1 MTLVTAHF
9 IPVFLRQDIYLDAL
23 KQSCLM
29 TTPPAAAI
37 SPHCMTHHSTEVC
50 QLSSTCSTSYMEAH
64 DKLHSDPEAVETVTA
79 STNGAIDPYRFN
91 MFMSDLL
98 AERGSDIKQ
107 MHGTLSIQ
115 GYGNHGTYFKFEGA
129 QKSVRFGPTAGMVGS
144 DNDQACASEVTFS
157 GHGLSAKDLQEALDS
172 CAWLP
177 VAPGWTEHIAPGY
190 HQPFYFHQATG
201 RKQWQRPAVVE
212 AQPASPFIVHPQSPV
227 TLAGISSATGLSRPS
242 SYASELS
249 DHSLE
254 NASVRMRQPPKM
266 AATRSAVS
274 CPCDASDACTAV
286 FDIRCRK
293 EVRSAKRTRDEDV
306 TSKLADLDV
315 DEGCMALFDS
325 ASELESAK
333 GGQGKRQQR
342 KASSA
347 EHLQQGVQQVKA
359 GLRRSNSCPWTPKQF
374 QYCTQLA
381 AFGY

>member
-1 MTLVTAHF
+1 MQVMTL
-9 IPVFLRQDIYLDAL
+9 
-23 KQSCLM
+23 M
-29 TTPPAAAI
+29 
-37 SPHCMTHHSTEVC
+37 
-50 QLSSTCSTSYMEAH
+50 
-64 DKLHSDPEAVETVTA
+64 
-79 STNGAIDPYRFN
+79 
-91 MFMSDLL
+91 
-98 AERGSDIKQ
+98 
-107 MHGTLSIQ
+107 Q

-129 QKSVRFGPTAGMVGS
+129 QNSVRFGPTAGMVGS
-144 DNDQACASEVTFS
+144 DNDQACASQVTFS
-157 GHGLSAKDLQEALDS
+157 GHGLSAKVGAAMSCLLFMPQSISATPASPACPSCCPCERHTLLQPACSTHAYVAGGHMLSSFCVSQDLQEALDS

-212 AQPASPFIVHPQSPV
+212 AQPASPFRVHPQSPHLQA
-227 TLAGISSATGLSRPS
+227 TLAGNSSAAGLSRPS

-254 NASVRMRQPPKM
+254 NASVRTRQQPKT

-286 FDIRCRK
+286 FDISCRK
-293 EVRSAKRTRDEDV
+293 EARSAKRTRDEDV

-315 DEGCMALFDS
+315 NEGCIALFDS

-333 GGQGKRQQR
+333 GGQGKWQQR
-342 KASSA
+342 KRSSA
-347 EHLQQGVQQVKA
+347 EHLQQDVQQVKA

-374 QYCTQLA
+374 EYCTQLA
-381 AFGY
+381 GFGY

>member
-1 MTLVTAHF
+1 
-9 IPVFLRQDIYLDAL
+9 
-23 KQSCLM
+23 M
-29 TTPPAAAI
+29 TTPSAAAF
-37 SPHCMTHHSTEVC
+37 SPRSVTHRATEVC
-50 QLSSTCSTSYMEAH
+50 QLNPTCSTSYTEAH
-64 DKLHSDPEAVETVTA
+64 DKFQSDPEAVETVTV
-79 STNGAIDPYRFN
+79 STHGAIDPYRFN

-129 QKSVRFGPTAGMVGS
+129 QNSVRFGPTAGMVGS
-144 DNDQACASEVTFS
+144 DIDQACASQVTFS
-157 GHGLSAKDLQEALDS
+157 GHSLLAKDLQEALDS

-212 AQPASPFIVHPQSPV
+212 AQPASPFRVHPQSPV
-227 TLAGISSATGLSRPS
+227 TIAGNSSAAGLSRPS

-254 NASVRMRQPPKM
+254 NASVRTRQQPKT

-286 FDIRCRK
+286 FDISCRK
-293 EVRSAKRTRDEDV
+293 EVRSAKRTCDEDV
-306 TSKLADLDV
+306 TSKFADLDV
-315 DEGCMALFDS
+315 HEKCMALFDS
-325 ASELESAK
+325 ASELESAQ
-333 GGQGKRQQR
+333 GEQGKRQQR

-347 EHLQQGVQQVKA
+347 EHLQQNVQQVKA
-359 GLRRSNSCPWTPKQF
+359 GLWRSNSCPWTPKQIE
-374 QYCTQLA
+374 YCTQLA
-381 AFGY
+381 AFGH

>member
-1 MTLVTAHF
+1 MTD
-9 IPVFLRQDIYLDAL
+9 R
-23 KQSCLM
+23 
-29 TTPPAAAI
+29 
-37 SPHCMTHHSTEVC
+37 STEVC
-50 QLSSTCSTSYMEAH
+50 QSSCTCSTSYVEAH
-64 DKLHSDPEAVETVTA
+64 DNLHSDPEAVETVTV

-144 DNDQACASEVTFS
+144 DNDQARASQVTFS
-157 GHGLSAKDLQEALDS
+157 GHDLSAKEALDS

-177 VAPGWTEHIAPGY
+177 VAPGWTEHVAPGY

-212 AQPASPFIVHPQSPV
+212 AQPASPCRVHPQSPV
-227 TLAGISSATGLSRPS
+227 TVAGASSAAGLSRPS

-254 NASVRMRQPPKM
+254 NASVRTRQQPKTT
-266 AATRSAVS
+266 ATRSAVS

-293 EVRSAKRTRDEDV
+293 EVRSAKRARDEDV

-315 DEGCMALFDS
+315 NEGCLALFDS

-342 KASSA
+342 KTSSA

-359 GLRRSNSCPWTPKQF
+359 GLRRSNSCPWMSKQLE
-374 QYCTQLA
+374 YCTQLTA
-381 AFGY
+381 SGY

>member
-1 MTLVTAHF
+1 MEPASNLRVRKSQSDLDPQLAWLVLTMTRHVQAKSPSPAMACQQRWVLPCLATATHPISAAPAF
-9 IPVFLRQDIYLDAL
+9 P
-23 KQSCLM
+23 C
-29 TTPPAAAI
+29 PPCCA
-37 SPHCMTHHSTEVC
+37 CMRCTLLQHACSTNAYVAGGRM
-50 QLSSTCSTSYMEAH
+50 LSSC
-64 DKLHSDPEAVETVTA
+64 
-79 STNGAIDPYRFN
+79 
-91 MFMSDLL
+91 
-98 AERGSDIKQ
+98 
-107 MHGTLSIQ
+107 
-115 GYGNHGTYFKFEGA
+115 
-129 QKSVRFGPTAGMVGS
+129 
-144 DNDQACASEVTFS
+144 CAFQ
-157 GHGLSAKDLQEALDS
+157 DLQEALDS

-212 AQPASPFIVHPQSPV
+212 AQPASPFRVHPQSPV
-227 TLAGISSATGLSRPS
+227 TLAGVSSAAGP

-254 NASVRMRQPPKM
+254 SASVRTRQQPKTTV
-266 AATRSAVS
+266 TRSAVS

-315 DEGCMALFDS
+315 NEKCMTLFDS
-325 ASELESAK
+325 ASELESAR

-342 KASSA
+342 KTSSA
-347 EHLQQGVQQVKA
+347 ERLQQGVQQVKA

-374 QYCTQLA
+374 EYCSQLA
-381 AFGY
+381 AIGY

>member
-1 MTLVTAHF
+1 MEPTSNLRVRKTQSDLDPQLAWWVRKMTRHVQAKSPFAATPCQQRWVLPCLACYSCHSPLVQHL
-9 IPVFLRQDIYLDAL
+9 PFLPAL
-23 KQSCLM
+23 SCC
-29 TTPPAAAI
+29 A
-37 SPHCMTHHSTEVC
+37 CMRCTLLQHACSTNAYVADGC
-50 QLSSTCSTSYMEAH
+50 MLSSFCVS
-64 DKLHSDPEAVETVTA
+64 
-79 STNGAIDPYRFN
+79 
-91 MFMSDLL
+91 
-98 AERGSDIKQ
+98 Q
-107 MHGTLSIQ
+107 
-115 GYGNHGTYFKFEGA
+115 
-129 QKSVRFGPTAGMVGS
+129 
-144 DNDQACASEVTFS
+144 
-157 GHGLSAKDLQEALDS
+157 DLQEALDS

-212 AQPASPFIVHPQSPV
+212 AQPASPFRVHPQSPI
-227 TLAGISSATGLSRPS
+227 TLAGVSSAAGLSRPP

-254 NASVRMRQPPKM
+254 NASVRTRQQPKT

-315 DEGCMALFDS
+315 NEGCMALFDS
-325 ASELESAK
+325 ASELESAR

-342 KASSA
+342 KTSSA

-374 QYCTQLA
+374 EYCTQLA
-381 AFGY
+381 AIGY

>member
-1 MTLVTAHF
+1 
-9 IPVFLRQDIYLDAL
+9 
-23 KQSCLM
+23 
-29 TTPPAAAI
+29 
-37 SPHCMTHHSTEVC
+37 MTHRSTEVYP
-50 QLSSTCSTSYMEAH
+50 SSSTSYTEAH
-64 DKLHSDPEAVETVTA
+64 DKLHSDIEAVETVTVSA
-79 STNGAIDPYRFN
+79 NGAIDPYRFN

-107 MHGTLSIQ
+107 MQGTLSIQ
-115 GYGNHGTYFKFEGA
+115 GYGSHGTYFKFEGA
-129 QKSVRFGPTAGMVGS
+129 QNSVRFGPTAGMVGS
-144 DNDQACASEVTFS
+144 DNDQACESQVTFS

-212 AQPASPFIVHPQSPV
+212 AQPASPFRVHPQSPV
-227 TLAGISSATGLSRPS
+227 TLAGNSSAAGLSRPP

-254 NASVRMRQPPKM
+254 SASVRMRQQPKS

-315 DEGCMALFDS
+315 NEGYMALFDS

-333 GGQGKRQQR
+333 GGRSKRQQR
-342 KASSA
+342 HASSS

-359 GLRRSNSCPWTPKQF
+359 GLRRSNSCPWMSKQF
-374 QYCTQLA
+374 EYCTQLA

>member
-1 MTLVTAHF
+1 M
-9 IPVFLRQDIYLDAL
+9 
-23 KQSCLM
+23 
-29 TTPPAAAI
+29 
-37 SPHCMTHHSTEVC
+37 
-50 QLSSTCSTSYMEAH
+50 
-64 DKLHSDPEAVETVTA
+64 
-79 STNGAIDPYRFN
+79 
-91 MFMSDLL
+91 
-98 AERGSDIKQ
+98 
-107 MHGTLSIQ
+107 Q
-115 GYGNHGTYFKFEGA
+115 GYGNHGTHFKFEGA
-129 QKSVRFGPTAGMVGS
+129 KNSVRFGPTAGMVGS
-144 DNDQACASEVTFS
+144 ENDQACASQVTFC
-157 GHGLSAKDLQEALDS
+157 GHALSAKVGAAMSCLLLMPQSISAAPAFPACPSCCACMRCTLLQHACSTNAYVADGCMLSSFCVSQDLQEALDS

-212 AQPASPFIVHPQSPV
+212 AQPASPFRVHPLSPV
-227 TLAGISSATGLSRPS
+227 TLAGVSSAAGLSRPP

-254 NASVRMRQPPKM
+254 NASVRTRQQPKT

-315 DEGCMALFDS
+315 NEGCMALFDS
-325 ASELESAK
+325 ASELESAR

-342 KASSA
+342 KTSSA

-374 QYCTQLA
+374 EYCTQLA
-381 AFGY
+381 AIGY